1 MKETLTMAIKNL
13 WSVLAGVGLVFTS
26 LAVVGEDDRRRGLD
40 VAPASLPLYQQECGS
55 CHFAY
60 QPGLLP
66 ATSWKKIMAGLD
78 DHFGD
83 NAALAA
89 TDRDA
94 IENYLLYNAADRAR
108 EYRAVKIA
116 RSLYPEETPM
126 RITEVPYIVH
136 KHREIPSSVI
146 KGNTQIGSL
155 SNCNACHTRAETGS
169 YSEREIN
176 VPGHGRWDD

>member
-1 MKETLTMAIKNL
+1 MGIKNL

-26 LAVVGEDDRRRGLD
+26 LAVVGDDDHRRGND
-40 VAPASLPLYQQECGS
+40 VAPATLPLYQQECGS

-66 ATSWKKIMAGLD
+66 AASWQRLMNGLS

-83 NAALAA
+83 NAELAA
-89 TDRDA
+89 PERDA
-94 IENYLLYNAADRAR
+94 IRNYLLYNAADRAR

-116 RSLYPEETPM
+116 RSLHPEEAPL
-126 RITEVPYIVH
+126 RITEIPYIVR
-136 KHREIPSSVI
+136 KHREIPPAFI
-146 KGNTQIGSL
+146 EGNTQIGSL

-176 VPGHGRWDD
+176 IPGHGRWDD